1 MKLEV
6 FMDLTTKRKSMKPEY
21 TSCIC
26 SPSVLGWIQMLTEK
40 GKLLYGI
47 KLFKEKDFPDD
58 RIWMLDEDYTK
69 IYIEKGLS
77 GLIAHSAEI
86 SLPPIRR

>member
-40 GKLLYGI
+40 GKLLGNYPLRACTKGFENLIYKYNI
-47 KLFKEKDFPDD
+47 K
-58 RIWMLDEDYTK
+58 Y
-69 IYIEKGLS
+69 KG
-77 GLIAHSAEI
+77 GQK
-86 SLPPIRR
+86 